1 MTKNRVSQAPVSG
14 LPRRPEYRLLAMTNS
29 INRVSPN
36 FMKKEKVDLILYGG
50 TVLTVDREDRAI
62 EDGAVA
68 VADGK
73 IAAIGSAREIAGSFF
88 APEKIDAKGDI
99 IMPGLIN
106 THTHLAMSI
115 FRGVADD
122 AILGE
127 WLSEYIFPL
136 EDKFVN
142 KDSAYWGSLLAC
154 AEMILSGT
162 TAFCDMYFFEKETGR
177 AAEKIG
183 MRGVIGEGIA
193 TVANKDKEIWKKKR
207 TLSLELM
214 KKFKNSN
221 LISVGIKPHSPYA
234 CTPHVL
240 KEAKGFAEENNLLYV
255 IHLAETKKEYT
266 DFMKNKK
273 MTPVQY
279 LDWLGVLNEN
289 TLTAHAVWMGKNDF
303 EILRDRRVKISHCP
317 QSNMKLGSGI
327 APIAKMLR
335 NNITVSLGTD
345 GAASNNALD
354 MFCEMKNAALLAK
367 VAALDASALSAKE
380 TVRMATIEGAKAL
393 GKEDEIGSLETG
405 KKADII
411 IINKNRPHLTP
422 IYDYYSHLAYC
433 AIGSDISDSIID
445 GKVVMRKRKI
455 QNIDIDEVMEKINTI
470 SSYVKKT
477 IKV

>member
-1 MTKNRVSQAPVSG
+1 
-14 LPRRPEYRLLAMTNS
+14 
-29 INRVSPN
+29 
-36 FMKKEKVDLILYGG
+36 MKKEKVDLILYGG
-50 TVLTVDREDRAI
+50 TVLTVDREDRVI

-73 IAAIGSAREIAGSFF
+73 IVAVDFAQKISGSFF
-88 APEKIDAKGDI
+88 APDKIDAKGGI

-115 FRGVADD
+115 FRGIADD
-122 AILGE
+122 AALGD
-127 WLSEYIFPL
+127 WLSKYIFPL

-142 KDSAYWGSLLAC
+142 EDSAYWGSLLSC

-162 TAFCDMYFFEKETGR
+162 TTFCDMYFFEKETGR

-193 TVANKDKEIWKKKR
+193 ATKDRDKEVWKKKK

-214 KKFKNSN
+214 KEFKKSN

-234 CTPHVL
+234 CTPYVL
-240 KEAKGFAEENNLLYV
+240 KEAKKFARENNLLYV

-273 MTPVQY
+273 VTPVQY
-279 LDWLGVLNEN
+279 LDSLGVLDEN
-289 TLTAHAVWMGKNDF
+289 TLTAHAVWIGKNDF
-303 EILRDRRVKISHCP
+303 EILRNSRVKISHCP

-327 APIAKMLR
+327 APVAKMLR
-335 NNITVSLGTD
+335 NKITVSLGTD

-354 MFCEMKNAALLAK
+354 MFCEIKSTALLAK
-367 VAALDASALSAKE
+367 VAALDASALSAGE

-393 GKEDEIGSLETG
+393 DKENEIGSLETG
-405 KKADII
+405 KRADII
-411 IINKNRPHLTP
+411 IINKNQPHLTP
-422 IYDYYSHLAYC
+422 IYDCYSHLVYC
-433 AIGSDISDSIID
+433 ANGSDVSDSIID
-445 GKVVMRKRKI
+445 GKIIMRKRKI

-470 SSYVKKT
+470 SSCVKKF
-477 IKV
+477 IEV